1 MFIHG
6 KKIRFIGIG
15 GANMSALAVFSH
27 EFGAIVSGSD
37 AKSGEETE
45 KLAALG
51 IPVTIGVDDKKVEDV
66 DCVVYSSAIRM
77 IIPNLKRQENCI

>member
-1 MFIHG
+1 
-6 KKIRFIGIG
+6 
-15 GANMSALAVFSH
+15 MSALAVFSH

-45 KLAALG
+45 KLATLG

>member
-1 MFIHG
+1 MFIQG

-45 KLAALG
+45 KLA
-51 IPVTIGVDDKKVEDV
+51 ID
-66 DCVVYSSAIRM
+66 
-77 IIPNLKRQENCI
+77 II